1 MKNTRMVSTAT
12 FALAT
17 ALLLS
22 GLLVPTEATCQENDC
37 EVDRVYILENELGTF
52 ICFENPDCGED
63 GPSYDGTV
71 CIQFS

>member
-1 MKNTRMVSTAT
+1 MNIMRKVPAPTA
-12 FALAT
+12 ALAT

-22 GLLVPTEATCQENDC
+22 GLLVPTEATCQENEC
-37 EVDRVYILENELGTF
+37 EVDRVYIEQNELGTF